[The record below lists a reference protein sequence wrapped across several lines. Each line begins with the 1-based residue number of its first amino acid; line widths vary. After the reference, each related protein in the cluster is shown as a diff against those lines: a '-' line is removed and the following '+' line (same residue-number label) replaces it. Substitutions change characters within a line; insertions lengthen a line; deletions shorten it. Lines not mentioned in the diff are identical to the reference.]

1 MKKLLGIVF
10 LALLLSGNAHSAVVE
25 LKKCSKGDYKFNPK
39 HYEKRSW
46 IINPE
51 KSLVQ
56 LVSVLTD
63 RYYEEQTKKFIEEFG
78 DAEGF
83 DKISVMNFKI
93 EYSDKSYAKAIKK
106 WTSAKGTPI
115 ETSVE
120 IDIKKKKVLYKMHQ
134 KARTTINQCK

>member
-83 DKISVMNFKI
+83 DKLSVMNFKI

-106 WTSAKGTPI
+106 WTSAK
-115 ETSVE
+115 
-120 IDIKKKKVLYKMHQ
+120 
-134 KARTTINQCK
+134 

>member
-1 MKKLLGIVF
+1 
-10 LALLLSGNAHSAVVE
+10 
-25 LKKCSKGDYKFNPK
+25 
-39 HYEKRSW
+39 
-46 IINPE
+46 
-51 KSLVQ
+51 
-56 LVSVLTD
+56 
-63 RYYEEQTKKFIEEFG
+63 
-78 DAEGF
+78 
-83 DKISVMNFKI
+83 MNFKI